1 MPGSENYTPRSA
13 ARVLEMPGQSTLRT
27 RSIVSGAIASD
38 ASTTEPGLIGPTVT
52 WMAATGASTL
62 PTASRAAAARGS
74 VTRQGRIDVIYR
86 S

>member
-27 RSIVSGAIASD
+27 RSIVSGAITSD
-38 ASTTEPGLIGPTVT
+38 ASTTEPRLCGPTVT
-52 WMAATGASTL
+52 WVAATGASTL
-62 PTASRAAAARGS
+62 PPASRAATARVS
-74 VTRQGRIDVIYR
+74 VTRRGGIDVMHR